1 MDYELLDALIQGKKA
16 CFEQA
21 ADQIWEF
28 AELRYQ
34 EHKSAK
40 LQKELLR
47 KEGFTVEEEIG
58 GIPNA
63 FRASYGSGH
72 PVVGLLGEFDALP
85 NLSQQADV
93 TEPAPIVPRGPGHGC
108 GPRHPGPN
116 GPGGERQLREP
127 TFR

>member
-93 TEPAPIVPRGPGHGC
+93 TEPAPLF
-108 GPRHPGPN
+108 
-116 GPGGERQLREP
+116 PGGRDTAVDI
-127 TFR
+127 TFWGPAVCRRLWL

>member
-47 KEGFTVEEEIG
+47 KEGFTVEEE
-58 GIPNA
+58 
-63 FRASYGSGH
+63 
-72 PVVGLLGEFDALP
+72 LP
-85 NLSQQADV
+85 PWLSSSTV
-93 TEPAPIVPRGPGHGC
+93 KVLPSR
-108 GPRHPGPN
+108 
-116 GPGGERQLREP
+116 LRL
-127 TFR
+127 

>member
-63 FRASYGSGH
+63 FRASYGS
-72 PVVGLLGEFDALP
+72 
-85 NLSQQADV
+85 
-93 TEPAPIVPRGPGHGC
+93 
-108 GPRHPGPN
+108 
-116 GPGGERQLREP
+116 
-127 TFR
+127 

>member
-47 KEGFTVEEEIG
+47 KEGFTVEAISV
-58 GIPNA
+58 
-63 FRASYGSGH
+63 FF
-72 PVVGLLGEFDALP
+72 VVEHFKKRE
-85 NLSQQADV
+85 Q
-93 TEPAPIVPRGPGHGC
+93 PAIVSISL
-108 GPRHPGPN
+108 
-116 GPGGERQLREP
+116 QFL
-127 TFR
+127 T